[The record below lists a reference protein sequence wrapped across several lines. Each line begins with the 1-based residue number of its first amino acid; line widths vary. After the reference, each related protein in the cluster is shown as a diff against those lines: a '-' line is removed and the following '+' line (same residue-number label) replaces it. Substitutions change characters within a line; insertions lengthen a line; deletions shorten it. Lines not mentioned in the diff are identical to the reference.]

1 MVPLGARPHLR
12 PVRRPTK
19 VRVVGR
25 AVPAPASI
33 PAERGASVSLVDV
46 EPRFPRFDP
55 IGPDG
60 PALTLAVELIADEIE
75 PRAGDADLHGVQRS
89 TIDSLARAGFHG
101 SPLPSAAAQRE
112 LAELLAGSD
121 ASTWFCWIQHQSPL
135 RALTSEAVSRGSGAV
150 EHRLLHDM
158 QSGRLLSGVAFAHLR
173 RPGPQNPSARR
184 IPSGWIVDGSLD
196 WVTSWDIADWFLLM
210 VADVDSRQVISA
222 FLPAGRGQV
231 ADVVGGLIPGAPL
244 QLLAMSGTHTRP
256 IQLHRVFIHDED
268 VVAITDLDQWR
279 AHDAIKTADANPAT
293 FGLIRG
299 AVAELTAVAEQRSDQ
314 QLGDIASGLV
324 EAAREC
330 RRHAYAWI
338 DASTVEGVPERL
350 ALRARSLSLAQQA
363 TTAVLAARAGM
374 AMIRGTTAERRA
386 REALFMLVQ
395 AQTRASREAF
405 LDLEFGTGQE
415 ART

>member
-1 MVPLGARPHLR
+1 VN
-12 PVRRPTK
+12 
-19 VRVVGR
+19 
-25 AVPAPASI
+25 
-33 PAERGASVSLVDV
+33 V

-55 IGPDG
+55 VGPDG
-60 PALTLAVELIADEIE
+60 PALPAAVDVIASEIE
-75 PRAGDADLHGVQRS
+75 PRAADADLHGVQRS
-89 TIDSLARAGFHG
+89 AIDSLARAGFHG
-101 SPLPSAAAQRE
+101 SPLPSAAGQRE

-121 ASTWFCWIQHQSPL
+121 ASTWFCWVQHQSPM
-135 RALTSEAVSRGSGAV
+135 RALTGERAVRGGSAV

-184 IPSGWIVDGSLD
+184 VPSGWIVDGSLD

-210 VADVDSRQVISA
+210 VADADSPQVISA

-231 ADVVGGLIPGAPL
+231 SGAARGLIPGEPL

-256 IQLHRVFIHDED
+256 IQLNRVFIHDED

-279 AHDAIKTADANPAT
+279 AGDAIKTADANPAT

-299 AVAELTAVAEQRSDQ
+299 AVAELTAIAEQRSDR
-314 QLGDIASGLV
+314 QLGEIALALV
-324 EAAREC
+324 DDAREC

-338 DASTVEGVPERL
+338 DASTTEGVHERL
-350 ALRARSLSLAQQA
+350 TLRARSLGLAQRA
-363 TTAVLAARAGM
+363 TTAVLTARAGM
-374 AMIRGTTAERRA
+374 AMIRGTSAERRA

-395 AQTRASREAF
+395 AQTRQSRAAF
-405 LDLEFGTGQE
+405 LDLDFGIGGGAGGWSDADATA
-415 ART
+415 AR